1 MLFSGVDYY
10 TINPKGNVP
19 GLVLDDGTV
28 LNEGAA
34 VLQWIADQNPGSVA
48 AANGTTDRLL
58 VQQALNYTASE
69 VHGTVGHLFN
79 PTLPAEVREYVTAA
93 YKKKLTYVND
103 KMLAGKDFLVGN
115 SFTIAD
121 SYLYIVL
128 SWCPYVGMDLTA
140 FPNLVKYTDSLN
152 AHPKVS
158 DSNAAASL
166 PRFLFVPIRMS
177 YPCPYPYPCRCISS
191 WL

>member
-1 MLFSGVDYY
+1 M
-10 TINPKGNVP
+10 
-19 GLVLDDGTV
+19 DDGTL

-34 VLQWIADQNPGSVA
+34 VLQWIADQRPGTVA
-48 AANGTTDRLL
+48 PENGTSGRSL

-79 PTLPAEVREYVTAA
+79 PALPAEVREYITTL

-103 KMLAGKDFLVGN
+103 KMLNGKDYLVGT

-121 SYLYIVL
+121 SYLNIVL
-128 SWCPYVGMDLTA
+128 SWCPHVGIDLTA
-140 FPNLVKYTDSLN
+140 FPNLVAYTDKLN

-158 DSNAAASL
+158 
-166 PRFLFVPIRMS
+166 
-177 YPCPYPYPCRCISS
+177 Y
-191 WL
+191 